1 MAYNHDHGGHRE
13 RMRKKYLENGIDI
26 FTEHEALE
34 LLLYYAIPQKNTN
47 PLAHKLLNHF
57 GSFSAVFDAS
67 PSLLKEFGLTEHQTT
82 LIKLIPDLARLYL
95 MDHNKLKPVETND
108 LCGYFIDKF
117 IGRTTEV
124 MYILLLDSKEKELYS
139 GVISKGSINSTD
151 VPIKKIV
158 ELSLSYNASAVAI
171 AHNHPN
177 GVALPSKNDLITT
190 DKVYKALSLINV
202 RLIDHV
208 IVAED
213 DAISLA
219 NSRYDCILVTND

>member
-1 MAYNHDHGGHRE
+1 MAYNHDHGGHRD

-47 PLAHKLLNHF
+47 PLAHKLLKNF

>member
-47 PLAHKLLNHF
+47 PLAHKLLKNF